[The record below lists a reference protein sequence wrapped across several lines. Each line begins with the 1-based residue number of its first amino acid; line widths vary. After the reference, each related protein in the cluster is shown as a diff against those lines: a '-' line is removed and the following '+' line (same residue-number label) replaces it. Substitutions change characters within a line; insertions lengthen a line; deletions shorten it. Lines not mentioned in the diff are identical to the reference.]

1 MADPSRST
9 SSGAAKKPSPRNPRC
24 AACKF
29 LRRACSPEECR
40 LAPHF
45 PASQPERLQSVE
57 RVFGMRKVLELAH
70 KAGPEYLDDIL
81 SSIVYEAEAWGRD
94 PVWGPTGVV
103 GALELEIGTARAD
116 LAVLQGQDQDQPPAV
131 ATLPE
136 PELVV
141 HPPTMAQDESKPSS
155 TTSSSSGTTTTKKN
169 KPRCAACRYLS
180 RSCWPE
186 CLLAPYFPA
195 GQPPAQFGNVHR
207 LFRLNNVLRMMEET
221 RREERD
227 DLMAAIVYEADAW
240 ARDPRYGVAGV
251 VRSLTNELARVR
263 LDEIAFHLLG
273 TDETYDGY
281 KEEDALAVD
290 PVSGAQAGIGV
301 LGGSGADLQ
310 ENTGILLGADEPG
323 PGELAV
329 DPIKDVFD
337 IDRLLAVDDDLS
349 SGTQP

>member
-116 LAVLQGQDQDQPPAV
+116 LAVLQGQDQDQPPA
-131 ATLPE
+131 
-136 PELVV
+136 
-141 HPPTMAQDESKPSS
+141 
-155 TTSSSSGTTTTKKN
+155 
-169 KPRCAACRYLS
+169 
-180 RSCWPE
+180 
-186 CLLAPYFPA
+186 LAPYFPA